1 MWPVVY
7 PEPYLLVDASSEVP
21 GRAVPQGSQTHL
33 GHLLFGQEA
42 GRPCGTFLRED
53 SGSLSRQFCV
63 RAPVSLPWTSGH
75 VWRDLWVSH
84 GCIGVLLCS
93 TPCSAWDGPAA
104 HSLLQPYLSWC
115 QAGLGCT
122 QGPAAHPPC
131 RLWSSA
137 TQSGLGQAHSPAEP
151 RPGQPARR
159 PPSERLVREVQGTGS
174 GRRSGVGRGI
184 RRRRHAL
191 CSGSFAAE
199 GEERTRG
206 EPLPRSSH
214 VGGSG
219 PPGRPHGGGCL
230 HPHLRPFTPR
240 GVQQALG
247 KVAFCD
253 ARTARQTDSVGLDDG
268 KRRHEASVSANLV
281 FVLSAKS
288 VGFGGTRGSGT

>member
-63 RAPVSLPWTSGH
+63 RAPVSRPWTSGH

-93 TPCSAWDGPAA
+93 TPCSARDGPAA

-191 CSGSFAAE
+191 CSGSF
-199 GEERTRG
+199 
-206 EPLPRSSH
+206 
-214 VGGSG
+214 
-219 PPGRPHGGGCL
+219 GR
-230 HPHLRPFTPR
+230 R
-240 GVQQALG
+240 A
-247 KVAFCD
+247 D
-253 ARTARQTDSVGLDDG
+253 AR
-268 KRRHEASVSANLV
+268 
-281 FVLSAKS
+281 
-288 VGFGGTRGSGT
+288 